1 MDDTIFDFK
10 GEFERRKHEH
20 EFPQSKYG
28 FFLNLKP
35 LPDAISSVKR
45 LMEDHDVWFATR
57 PSFYN
62 PMSYT
67 EKRVCIEN
75 HFGFDAVSKLILIPD
90 KSLLKGD
97 VLIDDSISD
106 GQLEFEGTLIR
117 FGSDGINEMAENGE
131 LYKESKNSAI
141 VHARQWYN
149 VENYIRHLVEEEK
162 LKKIELS
169 DEERK
174 YQRFMDEIYGR

>member
-10 GEFERRKHEH
+10 GEFYRRCNEC

-35 LPDAISSVKR
+35 IPDAIESVTE
-45 LMEDHDVWFATR
+45 LMKDHDVWFATR

-62 PMSYT
+62 VLSYT

-75 HFGFDAVSKLILIPD
+75 NFGFDAVSKLILIPD

-97 VLIDDSISD
+97 ILIDDSVRD
-106 GQLEFEGTLIR
+106 GQLYFDGTLLR
-117 FGSDGINEMAENGE
+117 FGKDGV
-131 LYKESKNSAI
+131 S
-141 VHARQWYN
+141 
-149 VENYIRHLVEEEK
+149 
-162 LKKIELS
+162 S
-169 DEERK
+169 DETMVDITWVNK
-174 YQRFMDEIYGR
+174 QKSIVYTKTWKDVMKHLGYGG